1 MKLEI
6 LQCPIFTPLVIL
18 LVGVKNGTS
27 GVSGFY
33 SKSLVKNRTSL
44 KEIFLISKSYWPK
57 IFSVS

>member
-18 LVGVKNGTS
+18 LVGGKNGTS

-44 KEIFLISKSYWPK
+44 KEIFLISKSY
-57 IFSVS
+57 